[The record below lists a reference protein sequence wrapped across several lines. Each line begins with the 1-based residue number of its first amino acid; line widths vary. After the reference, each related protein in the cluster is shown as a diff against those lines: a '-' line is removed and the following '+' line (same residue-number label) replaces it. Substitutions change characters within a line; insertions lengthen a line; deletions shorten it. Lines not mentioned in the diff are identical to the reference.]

1 MSLSISVALCT
12 FNGARF
18 IEEQLQSILGQSSR
32 PQQIVISDDASTDG
46 TLDVVASVVNADAVG
61 APTDPVDVTI
71 LRNAKPLGVARNFE
85 KAIRASTGDLIALS
99 DQDDVWH
106 PDRLSRAA
114 EEFGLRLDLDLI
126 FSDARLV
133 DANGASLERSLF
145 EVLEIT
151 EADRIALHSGD
162 AIPIFFKRNIA
173 TGATMMFRRRLLETA
188 LPFATNWVHDEWL
201 AIVAASTGRVDIVDD
216 ALIDYRQHGSNQIGV
231 HYPSLRRK
239 VTRTLEPRGDRN
251 ERLSRQFAE
260 FAEFADRMASSHVRV
275 PTGLP
280 AQAHVKAAF
289 ELSRQNLSPHR
300 IRRIVPI
307 LHGNRHGWYL
317 QFASQGRLDM
327 LRDLLQ
333 SHGK

>member
-18 IEEQLQSILGQSSR
+18 IEEQLESILSQSTR
-32 PQQIVISDDASTDG
+32 PQQIVISDDASTDA
-46 TLDVVASVVNADAVG
+46 TLDIVASVVSADAVS
-61 APTDPVDVTI
+61 APTHPVDVTI

-85 KAIRASTGDLIALS
+85 KAIRVSTGDLIALS

-106 PDRLSRAA
+106 PDRLSRSA
-114 EEFGLRLDLDLI
+114 EEFELRLDLDLI

-133 DANGASLERSLF
+133 NANGASLERSLF

-151 EADRIALHSGD
+151 AADRLALHSGD

-173 TGATMMFRRRLLETA
+173 TGATMMFRRRLLESA

-201 AIVAASTGRVDIVDD
+201 AIVAAATGRVDIVDD

-231 HYPSLRRK
+231 SYPTLRRK
-239 VTRTLEPRGDRN
+239 VTRALEPRGNRN
-251 ERLSRQFAE
+251 ERLSLQ
-260 FAEFADRMASSHVRV
+260 FAEFADRMTESHVRV

-280 AQAHVKAAF
+280 PQARIKAAF
-289 ELSRQNLSPHR
+289 ELFRQDLSPHR
-300 IRRIVPI
+300 IRRIGPI
-307 LHGNRHGWYL
+307 LHANRHGWYL

-333 SHGK
+333 SHGE